1 MSRNAAALN
10 PGRGNRRF
18 VLLALVLGL
27 MGAGLVYVATSRN
40 STSDPSGSGGAAD
53 TAVLV
58 AKADIAARTTI
69 TADMVEV
76 RLVSGDTR
84 SVLAYTSP
92 QEVVGLVTRF
102 PITANEQVLSSKVV
116 DLSTGGA
123 VTDRSLSYIIPEGKR
138 AFAINA
144 SEIQNVGGLLLPG
157 DYVDV
162 VVIYD
167 IEFTGLDGS
176 LDTEESFLAH
186 TLLQN
191 VEVLSV
197 SQVVV
202 DIIPEAGTGAAE
214 DEETDPATGQRVRN
228 SDAAPNPGAA
238 TITLAVTPEDAQLMY
253 LAEAN
258 GRIRLAM
265 RAFGDAEERPID
277 YTTELELIPENLP
290 NPFLR

>member
-18 VLLALVLGL
+18 ILLALVLGL

-40 STSDPSGSGGAAD
+40 TTTGSQGSGGPAD

-76 RLVSGDTR
+76 RLVSQDAR
-84 SVLAYTSP
+84 SVLAYSNP
-92 QEVVGLVTRF
+92 QDVIGKVTRF

-116 DLSTGGA
+116 DLTGGGA
-123 VTDRSLSYIIPEGKR
+123 AARSLSYIIPQGKR

-144 SEIQNVGGLLLPG
+144 SEIQDVGGLLIPG

-162 VVIYD
+162 VVLYD
-167 IEFTGLDGS
+167 VDFTGLDGNLQTKS
-176 LDTEESFLAH
+176 SFLAH

-191 VEVLSV
+191 VEVLAV
-197 SQVVV
+197 SQTVA
-202 DIIPEAGTGAAE
+202 DIVP
-214 DEETDPATGQRVRN
+214 DTDPENTDQQPIRN
-228 SDAAPNPGAA
+228 SEAAPNPGAA
-238 TITLAVTPEDAQLMY
+238 TVTVALTPEDAQLMY

-258 GRIRLAM
+258 GRIRLSM
-265 RAFGDAEERPID
+265 RSFGDSEERPID